1 MSQIKAGAFLSYV
14 VVGLNSLVGIL
25 YTPYMLRM
33 LGQSEYG
40 LYSLAASVIAYLGI
54 MDFGFGNAII
64 RYTAKFRAENNIKR
78 QHSLLGMFS
87 IIYFCIG
94 LVTFILGLILY
105 FNTDLIFDKT
115 LSNVEVEQTRIMMLL
130 LAFNLGITFCFS
142 VFGSAITAYEDFIY
156 MRIVQIFRI
165 VLNTIVMIALLYY
178 GYKAVAMVVTQTIF
192 NFLTLFLNFVYFKYK
207 LKLKLS
213 FKNLEWGLLKEIGAY
228 SFCIFIATIVDR
240 LYWST
245 GPFFLGAEIGAI
257 AVAVFSVAVSLHHIY
272 LSFSIAVSGVFLPKV
287 SIMAAREASNME
299 MSNLFIKTGR
309 IQFIIISFF
318 IAGFI
323 IFGKP
328 FIELWAGKGY
338 DESYYVAVIFFLS
351 YLVVGI
357 QMLGITIIQARN
369 QVAFRSKCIFL
380 IGLFCIASQYFTSKH
395 WGPTGCALSIAIAYL
410 LGDGVIMN
418 YYYAKK
424 QHLAICSFWKNI
436 GKMAVIPIFFT
447 IIGMIIFHNFS
458 FSDTISLS
466 IGIIAFSI
474 LYIPSFWKFSLN
486 QYERELILRP
496 LAGMLSKIKH

>member
-1 MSQIKAGAFLSYV
+1 M
-14 VVGLNSLVGIL
+14 
-25 YTPYMLRM
+25 
-33 LGQSEYG
+33 
-40 LYSLAASVIAYLGI
+40 
-54 MDFGFGNAII
+54 
-64 RYTAKFRAENNIKR
+64 
-78 QHSLLGMFS
+78 
-87 IIYFCIG
+87 
-94 LVTFILGLILY
+94 
-105 FNTDLIFDKT
+105 
-115 LSNVEVEQTRIMMLL
+115 
-130 LAFNLGITFCFS
+130 
-142 VFGSAITAYEDFIY
+142 
-156 MRIVQIFRI
+156 
-165 VLNTIVMIALLYY
+165 
-178 GYKAVAMVVTQTIF
+178 
-192 NFLTLFLNFVYFKYK
+192 
-207 LKLKLS
+207 
-213 FKNLEWGLLKEIGAY
+213 
-228 SFCIFIATIVDR
+228 
-240 LYWST
+240 
-245 GPFFLGAEIGAI
+245 
-257 AVAVFSVAVSLHHIY
+257 
-272 LSFSIAVSGVFLPKV
+272 PKV